1 MLTVVAVVAALGL
14 VYFWLTNHWFARVIL
29 FIALGPVFGLVFAEV
44 CLGAMHAGY
53 NPSLAIALI
62 ACGWA
67 IAWPVSRIP
76 LYLQRQRVRQDAA
89 CRAMI
94 VQGPAGG

>member
-14 VYFWLTNHWFARVIL
+14 AYFWLTNHWFARAVV
-29 FIALGPVFGLVFAEV
+29 FVALGPIFGLVFAEV
-44 CLGAMHAGY
+44 CLEAMHAGY
-53 NPSLAIALI
+53 NPALAIALI
-62 ACGWA
+62 AFGWA

-76 LYLQRQRVRQDAA
+76 LYVQRRRDRQDSA